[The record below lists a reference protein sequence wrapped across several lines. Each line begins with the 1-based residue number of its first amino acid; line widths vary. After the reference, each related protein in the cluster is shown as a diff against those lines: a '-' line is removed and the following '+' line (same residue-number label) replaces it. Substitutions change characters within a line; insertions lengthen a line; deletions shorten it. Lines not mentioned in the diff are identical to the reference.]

1 MIALLPLRG
10 WVGDAMAVA
19 LLAPPTA
26 TSAAIP
32 CHDTAPVAAA
42 DGHQAG
48 AMTHSAD
55 PAGTS
60 DGPSHGGCNA
70 CDVCHGPAITQAVH
84 PVSDSPRTQ
93 VQLAVSSEAFDSAL
107 PQRGN
112 KPPIA

>member
-1 MIALLPLRG
+1 
-10 WVGDAMAVA
+10 MAVA

-26 TSAAIP
+26 TSATIP

-42 DGHQAG
+42 DAHHAG
-48 AMTHSAD
+48 AMAHSAA

-84 PVSDSPRTQ
+84 LVSDGPRTQ
-93 VQLAVSSEAFDSAL
+93 VQLEVSSEAFASAL
-107 PQRGN
+107 PQQGS